1 MCNMCNIATC
11 VLHMCTSHVHFTAL
25 HCDMCHMCNM
35 CNMCYMYNM
44 CNASLHCTLFYCSAL
59 RFIALHCIAACVLH
73 RALCYTVVHCG
84 TALLCC
90 CAAVGLSWGLVV
102 HSGAVMAPGVFVT
115 PGCPT
120 HRHRICRQQP
130 YSLPTTL
137 IALNLSLKVM
147 VWFLSLLPS
156 YALADPV
163 LKIWVTFLA
172 TGLKRGADISKS

>member
-1 MCNMCNIATC
+1 
-11 VLHMCTSHVHFTAL
+11 
-25 HCDMCHMCNM
+25 
-35 CNMCYMYNM
+35 
-44 CNASLHCTLFYCSAL
+44 
-59 RFIALHCIAACVLH
+59 
-73 RALCYTVVHCG
+73 
-84 TALLCC
+84 
-90 CAAVGLSWGLVV
+90 
-102 HSGAVMAPGVFVT
+102 MAPGVFVT

-120 HRHRICRQQP
+120 HRHRICQQQP

-172 TGLKRGADISKS
+172 TGLKRGANISKKLNHKTSNVSLGTGQMGVECFALGEVHTK